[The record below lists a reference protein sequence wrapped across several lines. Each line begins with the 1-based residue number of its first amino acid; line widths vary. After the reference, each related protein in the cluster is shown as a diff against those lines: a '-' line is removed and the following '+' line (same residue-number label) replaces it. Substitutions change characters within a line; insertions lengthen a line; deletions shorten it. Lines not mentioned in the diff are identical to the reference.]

1 MIYADYAYYIGTYC
15 GTAVPEGEFTRLSRK
30 ASAYIDTVTHGNA
43 EKAED
48 SKVKAKLSDACCAV
62 VEELYQ
68 QEQGGEIASESNHNV
83 SRTYVTSG
91 KNAQRR
97 MYDAAVMYLANTGLL
112 YAGCL

>member
-43 EKAED
+43 EKAEN

-62 VEELYQ
+62 CEELYR
-68 QEQGGEIASESNHNV
+68 QEQGGEIASETNHNV
-83 SRTYVTSG
+83 SRTYVTSN
-91 KNAQRR
+91 KARER
-97 MYDAAVMYLANTGLL
+97 KLYDAAILYLTNTGLL
-112 YAGCL
+112 CAWV